1 MTDGQIFNADRK
13 HAMRFVDQAL
23 NEGRIDIEDYDEL
36 TRAIVTASSQAQLDS
51 IIERAQRLSTTGL
64 ARPMPAPSR
73 RATTAPAVTEP
84 EIVSTWFGNLRREG
98 RWLVIDG
105 SSYTVSM
112 GELLLDMREAT
123 ASHPQV
129 TITTNAYGGNVCVV
143 VSPGVG
149 VVNRIDTV
157 LAETKDKSSPHQPG
171 MAVIT
176 LTGNCVLGT
185 VKIISR
191 QPREKLPFG
200 FVNL

>member
-1 MTDGQIFNADRK
+1 MSDGQIFNADRK

-23 NEGRIDIEDYDEL
+23 HEGRIDIEDYDEL
-36 TRAIVTASSQAQLDS
+36 TRAIVNATSQAQLS
-51 IIERAQRLSTTGL
+51 AIIERSQHLSTTNV
-64 ARPMPAPSR
+64 AHPVPNPAR
-73 RATTAPAVTEP
+73 RATPPPAAIQA
-84 EIVSTWFGNLRREG
+84 EIMSTWFSNLRREG

-105 SSYTVSM
+105 SSYTVNL

-129 TITTNAYGGNVCVV
+129 TITANAYGGNVCVV

-149 VVNRIDTV
+149 VVNRIETL
-157 LAETKDKSSPHQPG
+157 LAETKDKSAPHQPG
-171 MAVIT
+171 MAMVT
-176 LTGNCVLGT
+176 LTGRCVMGT

-191 QPREKLPFG
+191 QPGEKLPFG